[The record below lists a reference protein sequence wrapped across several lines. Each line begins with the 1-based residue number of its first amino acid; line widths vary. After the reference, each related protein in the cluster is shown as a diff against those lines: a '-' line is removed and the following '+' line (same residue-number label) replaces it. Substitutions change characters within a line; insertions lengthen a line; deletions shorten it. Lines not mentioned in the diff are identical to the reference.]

1 MTVVEKIKSH
11 TGAVDF
17 FREIPFYNNHIEN
30 HTLVCFVT
38 KNGLVF
44 LILTSDQEFENLMN
58 LLPVINE
65 NKSHYE
71 YIKDFDRFRF
81 H

>member
-1 MTVVEKIKSH
+1 M
-11 TGAVDF
+11 
-17 FREIPFYNNHIEN
+17 
-30 HTLVCFVT
+30 CFVT
-38 KNGLVF
+38 ENRLVF